1 MCSIIGVYG
10 LDETCQA
17 APVMVQGLTRM
28 EYRGYD
34 SVGLATA
41 SKKAK
46 LAGSL
51 KRPRGNDLKVLKAV
65 GRVAEVNRNLGL
77 SQMTGRLG
85 IGHTRWATHGE
96 STPEN
101 AHPHM
106 SIDGS
111 IAVVHN
117 GIIENYQEIKL
128 FLDEEAPGVYSYKSQ
143 TDSEVIPHLIHWA
156 FQNDLGIPEV
166 CERLE
171 GDYAFIALFQDGTMI
186 AVKNHKPL
194 IMGVSSDAVYFA
206 SDVLGFIN
214 HTDRVIYPDNQQFV
228 RLDQYEN
235 KIEIFD
241 FDGNPVEYEAV
252 TVSKELADVY
262 KGEYAH
268 FTIKEIHEQPVTIC
282 TAAQET
288 QDELRLMAEF
298 MKHTPSLFITGSG
311 TSYHAGL
318 VAKQLLTHAKIN
330 AEVVIASETP
340 YLGHRFDHQSVLL
353 ALSQSGESADV
364 LDTVSRAKEGGAKIV
379 SIVNTMTSSLA
390 HESSICV
397 GLNCGPE
404 IGVAATKSFT
414 SQLSIMYQILGCLKG
429 EDYPLASTCEAVEE
443 LLDYLTASGQIIK
456 LAREMSDIS
465 DLYVLGRGIHWPIA
479 VEGALKLK
487 EITYIHAEGI
497 AGGELKHGPL
507 ALMDEDTYV
516 ILINPSDETHK
527 DTLTSASQI
536 KARGAKIIGIS
547 DEPSDL
553 FHHWIA
559 LPKKKALFPI
569 LEIVP
574 IQLLSYHLA
583 LERANDP
590 DYPRNLAKSVTVK

>member
-1 MCSIIGVYG
+1 MCSIIGFYG
-10 LDETCQA
+10 LTHKTKA
-17 APVMVQGLTRM
+17 APLMVQGLSRM

-34 SVGLATA
+34 SVGLATITDQI
-41 SKKAK
+41 
-46 LAGSL
+46 
-51 KRPRGNDLKVLKAV
+51 NVLKGV
-65 GRVAEVNRNLGL
+65 GRVKDVNQALKL
-77 SQMTGRLG
+77 SDMTGHIG

-96 STPEN
+96 PTYEN
-101 AHPHM
+101 AHPHL
-106 SIDGS
+106 SGDDT

-117 GIIENYQEIKL
+117 GIIENHQEIKD
-128 FLDEEAPGVYSYKSQ
+128 FLESEAPGVYTYKSE
-143 TDSEVIPHLIHWA
+143 TDSEVIPHLIHWSC
-156 FQNDLGIPEV
+156 QKGLDIKDV
-166 CERLE
+166 CKRLK
-171 GDYAFIALFQDGTMI
+171 GDYAFIVLFQDGTMI
-186 AVKNHKPL
+186 ATKNHKPL
-194 IMGVSSDAVYFA
+194 VIGMSDEAIYLA

-214 HTDRVIYPDNQQFV
+214 HTDQVIYPDNQQFV
-228 RLDQYEN
+228 
-235 KIEIFD
+235 KIKHTIEIFD
-241 FDGNPVEYEAV
+241 FDGNPVEHETV

-268 FTIKEIHEQPVTIC
+268 FTIKEIHEQPKTIC
-282 TAAQET
+282 VAAKET
-288 QDELRLMAEF
+288 QDELKLMAEF

-318 VAKQLLTHAKIN
+318 VAKTLLSQAKIN
-330 AEVVIASETP
+330 AEVIIASETP
-340 YLGHRFDHQSVLL
+340 YMGHRFDHQSVLL

-364 LDTVSRAKEGGAKIV
+364 IDTVLRAKADGAKIV

-390 HESSICV
+390 HLSSICV

-414 SQLSIMYQILGCLKG
+414 AQLSIMYQILGYLRG
-429 EDYPLASTCEAVEE
+429 EEYALGETCEAVEE
-443 LLDYLTASGQIIK
+443 LLDYLTGSGQIMK
-456 LAREMSDIS
+456 LAREMCSIN
-465 DLYVLGRGIHWPIA
+465 DLYILGRGIHWPIA
-479 VEGALKLK
+479 VEGALKIK
-487 EITYIHAEGI
+487 EITYIHAEGV

-516 ILINPSDETHK
+516 ILINPNDETYK

-553 FHHWIA
+553 YHKWIA

-583 LERANDP
+583 IERANDP